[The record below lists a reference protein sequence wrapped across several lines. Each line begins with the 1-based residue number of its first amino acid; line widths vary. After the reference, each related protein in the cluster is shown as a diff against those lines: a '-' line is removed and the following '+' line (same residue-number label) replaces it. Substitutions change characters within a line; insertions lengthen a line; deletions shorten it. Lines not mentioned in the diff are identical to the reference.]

1 MGRTLPYGLIMK
13 KILLTSLVLLLSA
26 GARAEVTLC
35 PLFSDNMVFQ
45 QNTQAPVW
53 GKAAPGAT
61 VSVTPSWSRET
72 ITAIAGAAGRW
83 KVTVA
88 TPKGSFRKYTQ

>member
-1 MGRTLPYGLIMK
+1 MK
-13 KILLTSLVLLLSA
+13 KLLLAALALSISA
-26 GARAEVTLC
+26 GAHAEVTLC

-61 VSVTPSWSRET
+61 VSVTPSWSRKT
-72 ITAIAGAAGRW
+72 ITAIADAEGRW